1 MILGI
6 SSSLV
11 AGLAETYYISSLGS
25 IPLAALGFTF
35 PVTAALMSI
44 TLGISIGMSSVLA
57 RAIGSGTDEPAHVIA
72 TGGMI
77 LAGIMMLIV
86 SVIGIAYLNPL
97 LVALG
102 TNQETRPLAS
112 DYLLWWFASLFFMAL
127 PSVGANALRATGDA
141 KSVQRYH
148 GIGQRVADRISAPLR
163 VRLAWAT

>member
-6 SSSLV
+6 SSSLI

-44 TLGISIGMSSVLA
+44 TLGISIGMSSVLET
-57 RAIGSGTDEPAHVIA
+57 IGSGTDEPAHVIA

-86 SVIGIAYLNPL
+86 SVIGIAYLNL
-97 LVALG
+97 C
-102 TNQETRPLAS
+102 S
-112 DYLLWWFASLFFMAL
+112 
-127 PSVGANALRATGDA
+127 
-141 KSVQRYH
+141 
-148 GIGQRVADRISAPLR
+148 
-163 VRLAWAT
+163 

>member
-77 LAGIMMLIV
+77 LAGIMMVIV
-86 SVIGIAYLNPL
+86 SVIGIACLNPCL
-97 LVALG
+97 LY
-102 TNQETRPLAS
+102 TS
-112 DYLLWWFASLFFMAL
+112 
-127 PSVGANALRATGDA
+127 PSPRDATL
-141 KSVQRYH
+141 SRMPS
-148 GIGQRVADRISAPLR
+148 SA
-163 VRLAWAT
+163 

>member
-6 SSSLV
+6 SSSLI

-86 SVIGIAYLNPL
+86 SVIGIACLEPL

-112 DYLLWWFASLFFMAL
+112 DYLLWWFCKPLFHGAPQRRSQRIKSYRRRQSL
-127 PSVGANALRATGDA
+127 
-141 KSVQRYH
+141 QRYY
-148 GIGQRVADRISAPLR
+148 GIGQRVADRISAPFR
-163 VRLAWAT
+163 IRLAWAT

>member
-86 SVIGIAYLNPL
+86 SVIGIACLNPL

-102 TNQETRPLAS
+102 TNQETRPTRQRLSA
-112 DYLLWWFASLFFMAL
+112 LVVCKPLFH
-127 PSVGANALRATGDA
+127 GAPQRRSQRIKGYRRRQ
-141 KSVQRYH
+141 SVQRYH
-148 GIGQRVADRISAPLR
+148 GIGQRVADRISAHLR